1 MNGAAQQLTNEPW
14 YGAVSQTFA
23 GYGVTPPEWGA
34 IAQTES
40 NLNPSAS
47 VVDSNGY
54 PSVGLFQ
61 LNQAPGNP
69 GAGYS
74 KAQLQDPVFN
84 ATIAARSIGPA
95 AQAGRAMGL
104 SGTSLEAY
112 IADHSGHPVSLPM
125 SQPTLAGSGL
135 KPSAVK
141 DAMAERQ
148 TIVQDYTALGGGG
161 GTGAGSTSATST
173 GSGGTLA
180 SQLENLTAPN
190 LTGPFG
196 MNLNWLKTLGL
207 AGVGLLFVVLGIV
220 AYMVASRNGVLE
232 ALGGSLHNA
241 GSGLWNRATAPQEEG
256 PGGGDVGDAAA
267 ETAEEG
273 AAIG

>member
-1 MNGAAQQLTNEPW
+1 MTGATQQLAGQSW
-14 YGAVSQTFA
+14 YGPVAQVFR

-40 NLNPSAS
+40 NLSPAAT
-47 VVDSNGY
+47 VVDANGY

-69 GAGYS
+69 GSGYS
-74 KAQLQDPVFN
+74 TAQLQDPVFN

-95 AQAGRAMGL
+95 TQAGRAMGL
-104 SGTSLEAY
+104 SGASLEAY
-112 IADHSGHPVSLPM
+112 IADHSGHPVSLPT

-135 KPSAVK
+135 NPSAVQDARSERSTILK
-141 DAMAERQ
+141 DYA
-148 TIVQDYTALGGGG
+148 ALGGGAG
-161 GTGAGSTSATST
+161 SGASTSTTPAGNGTGS
-173 GSGGTLA
+173 LA
-180 SQLENLTAPN
+180 SQLENLSAPN

-196 MNLNWLKTLGL
+196 VNLNWLKTLGL

-220 AYMVASRNGVLE
+220 AYMMASRNGVLE
-232 ALGGSLHNA
+232 TLGGSLQNA
-241 GSGLWNRATAPQEEG
+241 GAGMWGRATARQEV
-256 PGGGDVGDAAA
+256 PAGGDVGDAAT

-273 AAIG
+273 AALG